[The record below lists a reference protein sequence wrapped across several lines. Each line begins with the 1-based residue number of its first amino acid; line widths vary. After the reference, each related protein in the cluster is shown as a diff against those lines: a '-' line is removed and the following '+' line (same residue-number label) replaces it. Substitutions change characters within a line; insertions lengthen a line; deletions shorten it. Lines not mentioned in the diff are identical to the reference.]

1 MKSLSLYQE
10 NGSTLNKL
18 HSDVKLLYVVA
29 AILVPILIGGYLSY
43 ACTIVL
49 SFLLLLSGGVLR
61 KAIPVVS
68 VSGIVLLTIVII
80 QGMFYATNTIEV
92 FRIGPAV
99 FYQEGLLY
107 SLGIV
112 LNVFNILLAIC
123 ILIFTTKPSDMIES
137 FIERGFSPQIGY
149 VFISIFQIIP
159 QMTATMG
166 TITDAQR
173 SRGME
178 VEGSLMVRIKAFLPL
193 ISPVVMSSLADT
205 KERAVALEVRGFN
218 SKNKKVFLYERKKTA
233 VDKTLQAV
241 LILAIVVTVIWRGA
255 AWLGLR

>member
-10 NGSTLNKL
+10 NGTVLNKL
-18 HSDVKLLYVVA
+18 HSDIKLLYAVA
-29 AILVPILIGGYLSY
+29 AILVPILISGFLSY
-43 ACTIVL
+43 ACTIVISL
-49 SFLLLLSGGVLR
+49 ILLACGRVLK
-61 KAIPVVS
+61 KAAPVVS
-68 VSGIVLLTIVII
+68 VSSVVLLTIVII
-80 QGMFYATNTIEV
+80 QGMFYSANSIEV

-123 ILIFTTKPSDMIES
+123 VLIFSTKPSDMIES

-159 QMTATMG
+159 QMAATMG

-218 SKNKKVFLYERKKTA
+218 SKNKKVFLYEHKKTTL
-233 VDKTLQAV
+233 DKVLQI
-241 LILAIVVTVIWRGA
+241 LLFLAIIVTVIWRVVI
-255 AWLGLR
+255 WLGSK

>member
-1 MKSLSLYQE
+1 MKSLSLYE
-10 NGSTLNKL
+10 EKGTFLNKMD
-18 HSDVKLLYVVA
+18 SDAKLLYVVA
-29 AILVPILIGGYLSY
+29 AILIPALLGGYISY
-43 ACTIVL
+43 GAVI
-49 SFLLLLSGGVLR
+49 LLSLILLTAGGVVK

-68 VSGIVLLTIVII
+68 VSGIVLLTIVVI
-80 QGMFYATNTIEV
+80 QGMFRNGNETVVLAL
-92 FRIGPAV
+92 GPAV
-99 FYQEGLLY
+99 FYKEGLLY

-123 ILIFTTKPSDMIES
+123 VLIFTTKPSDMIES
-137 FIERGFSPQIGY
+137 FIDRGFSPRIGY

-159 QMTATMG
+159 QMSDTMG

-218 SKNKKVFLYERKKTA
+218 AKNKKVFLYERKKTTTDT
-233 VDKTLQAV
+233 VIKAV
-241 LILAIVVTVIWRGA
+241 LVLVMVAAIVWRIMT
-255 AWLGLR
+255 WLG

>member
-1 MKSLSLYQE
+1 MPA
-10 NGSTLNKL
+10 
-18 HSDVKLLYVVA
+18 LL
-29 AILVPILIGGYLSY
+29 GGYLPY
-43 ACTIVL
+43 AVVIAL
-49 SFLLLLSGGVLR
+49 SLILLAAGGVV
-61 KAIPVVS
+61 KKTVPVVG

-80 QGMFYATNTIEV
+80 QGMFRSTNETV
-92 FRIGPAV
+92 AVALGPAV
-99 FYQEGLLY
+99 FYKEGLLY

-123 ILIFTTKPSDMIES
+123 VLIFTTKPSDMIES
-137 FIERGFSPQIGY
+137 FIDRGFSPRIGY

-159 QMTATMG
+159 QMSDTMG

-178 VEGSLMVRIKAFLPL
+178 VEGSLMVRVKAFLPL

-218 SKNKKVFLYERKKTA
+218 TKSKKVFLYERKKT
-233 VDKTLQAV
+233 KTDTVIKVL
-241 LILAIVVTVIWRGA
+241 LILIMAAVIIWRVLT
-255 AWLGLR
+255 WLG

>member
-1 MKSLSLYQE
+1 MKSLSLYE
-10 NGSTLNKL
+10 EKGTFLNKMD
-18 HSDVKLLYVVA
+18 SDAKLLYVVA
-29 AILVPILIGGYLSY
+29 AILVPTLIGGYPVY
-43 ACTIVL
+43 AGSIVL
-49 SFLLLLSGGVLR
+49 SLILLAAGGVV
-61 KAIPVVS
+61 KKTVPVVG
-68 VSGIVLLTIVII
+68 VSGIVLLTIVVI
-80 QGMFYATNTIEV
+80 QGMFHSTNEV
-92 FRIGPAV
+92 MALAVGPAV
-99 FYQEGLLY
+99 FYREGLLY

-123 ILIFTTKPSDMIES
+123 VLIFTTKPSDMIES
-137 FIERGFSPQIGY
+137 FIERGFSPRIGY

-159 QMTATMG
+159 QMSNTMG

-218 SKNKKVFLYERKKTA
+218 AKNKKVFLYERKKTTT
-233 VDKTLQAV
+233 D
-241 LILAIVVTVIWRGA
+241 TVIKILLVSVMAAAIIWRVRT
-255 AWLGLR
+255 WLG

>member
-1 MKSLSLYQE
+1 MKNLSLYE
-10 NGSTLNKL
+10 EKGTFLNKMD
-18 HSDVKLLYVVA
+18 SDVKLLYVLA
-29 AILVPILIGGYLSY
+29 AILVP
-43 ACTIVL
+43 A
-49 SFLLLLSGGVLR
+49 LLGGVLPYAAAILLSLVLLASGKVAK
-61 KAIPVVS
+61 KAIPVVGVSS
-68 VSGIVLLTIVII
+68 VVLLTIVVI
-80 QGMFYATNTIEV
+80 QGMFHSTNETIL
-92 FRIGPAV
+92 FALGPAA
-99 FYQEGLLY
+99 FYKEGLLY

-123 ILIFTTKPSDMIES
+123 VLIFTTKPSDMIES
-137 FIERGFSPQIGY
+137 FIDRGFSPRIGY

-159 QMTATMG
+159 QMSNTMG

-218 SKNKKVFLYERKKTA
+218 AKNKKVFLYERTKTTGDTA
-233 VDKTLQAV
+233 MKMLLV
-241 LILAIVVTVIWRGA
+241 LIMAAAIMWRVIT
-255 AWLGLR
+255 WLG